1 MDGFIC
7 RAFFIGLVVY
17 SLVYPQLTFTQ
28 SDPLTLQQQAIRR
41 MDNVIETFRKTGD
54 ISSAGELAQAE
65 RELALSNQMLEERSD
80 WSALAL
86 GLIKHGSIQRL
97 RSNWSLAIELYGR
110 AGEAARRAGNV
121 AYQADALAWGALAEW
136 SRRNLGPAM
145 TNAT

>member
-54 ISSAGELAQAE
+54 MFSAGELAQAE

-86 GLIKHGSIQRL
+86 G
-97 RSNWSLAIELYGR
+97 
-110 AGEAARRAGNV
+110 
-121 AYQADALAWGALAEW
+121 
-136 SRRNLGPAM
+136 
-145 TNAT
+145 

>member
-54 ISSAGELAQAE
+54 MFSAG
-65 RELALSNQMLEERSD
+65 ELALSNQMLEERSD

-97 RSNWSLAIELYGR
+97 RSNWWLAIELCG
-110 AGEAARRAGNV
+110 
-121 AYQADALAWGALAEW
+121 
-136 SRRNLGPAM
+136 
-145 TNAT
+145 